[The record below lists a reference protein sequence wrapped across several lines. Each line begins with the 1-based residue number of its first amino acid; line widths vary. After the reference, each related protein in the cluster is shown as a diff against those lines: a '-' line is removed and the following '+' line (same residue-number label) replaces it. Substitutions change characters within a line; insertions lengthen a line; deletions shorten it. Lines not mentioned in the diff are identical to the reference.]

1 MVGISPDPVTKQK
14 AFVEQ
19 HKLTYP
25 VLCDINGEATK
36 AYNVTRGLL
45 GLSPGQLS
53 HHTGR

>member
-19 HKLTYP
+19 QKLTYP